1 MCKPSRNPF
10 PGPNKASKVSVTV
23 TLAFSNP
30 IPFCLMPGVKIQ
42 IKGTVQGVG
51 FRPFVYKLARRCHL
65 KGYVLNDTD
74 GVKVEAEGQKSDL
87 DEFLRLIE
95 SSAPPSSRIET
106 IVVDKN
112 VPRGF
117 RDFEIKESASRD
129 TRTVLVSPDLATCD
143 DCIKELFDPDDRRFG
158 YPFLNCTNCGP
169 RLTIIK
175 DVPYDRALTT
185 MSAFSMCERCG
196 REYRD
201 PEDRRFHAQPTACP
215 ECGPSLTLVK
225 ETGEQTTS
233 SDPISET
240 IGLLRKGKIVA
251 VKGLGGYHLAC
262 DATNKE
268 AVSTLRKRKY
278 REDKPFALMAADLA
292 TVERFCHVS
301 SRERQLLE
309 SVKRPIVLL
318 AVKDTGFVAGDV
330 APHQRYLGVMLPYT
344 PLHHLLLKG
353 SGLVLVMTS
362 GNLSDE
368 PIAYQDH
375 EALNRLQPIADYFL
389 THNRDIY
396 RRCDDSVS
404 RVLNEKEM
412 ILRRARGYVPAPIKL
427 NLRFGKHI
435 LACGGE
441 LKNTFCLCR
450 ENYAFPSSHIGD
462 LENLETLNF
471 FEREIER
478 FKRIC
483 HVEPEIVAYDMH
495 PGYLSTRYALSCSQE
510 MKTAVQHHHAHI
522 ASCMAENHIH
532 GQVIGVALDGT
543 GYGEDGAVWGGEF
556 LLATAA
562 DYHRAAHLKYVLMPG
577 GETAIRQPW
586 RMALSYLHRCFGEDF
601 GSLDIDFVRRIDPAD
616 WRVLKKMLTHNLNT
630 LPTSSMGR
638 LFDAVSVL
646 LNYRHRTNYEG
657 QPAIELEMMADEHQE
672 ERYEFDIQT
681 LPDGMV
687 IDPDPMIRGIVAD
700 LVHRVPNPVI
710 AGKFHNTISQSIGAV
725 CDKLREEY
733 HIKDVCLSGGVFQNV
748 LLLSKTHHLLTKT
761 GFEVHTHSQVPPNDG
776 GISLGQAVVA
786 NERLSKQGVG

>member
-1 MCKPSRNPF
+1 MLGPSHDLF
-10 PGPNKASKVSVTV
+10 PGPNKVSKVSVTV
-23 TLAFSNP
+23 TLAFSNS
-30 IPFCLMPGVKIQ
+30 IPFCSMPGVKIQ

-87 DEFLRLIE
+87 DEFLLLIE
-95 SSAPPSSRIET
+95 NSAPPSSRIET
-106 IVVDKN
+106 IIVEKSA
-112 VPRGF
+112 PQGF
-117 RDFEIKESASRD
+117 RDFQIKESVEQNI
-129 TRTVLVSPDLATCD
+129 RTVLVSPDLATCE
-143 DCIKELFDPDDRRFG
+143 DCIGELFDPEDRRFG

-169 RLTIIK
+169 RLTIIR
-175 DVPYDRALTT
+175 DVPYDRDLTT

-215 ECGPSLTLVK
+215 ECGPSLTLVQGA
-225 ETGEQTTS
+225 EERIAS
-233 SDPISET
+233 SDPISDT
-240 IGLLRKGKIVA
+240 IELLRKGKIVA

-262 DATNKE
+262 DATNQE

-292 TVERFCHVS
+292 TIEKFCHVS
-301 SRERQLLE
+301 KRERELLE

-318 AVKDTGFVAGDV
+318 AVKDAKFVAGDV

-344 PLHHLLLKG
+344 PLHHLLLKR

-368 PIAYQDH
+368 PIAYQDQ
-375 EALNRLQPIADYFL
+375 EALGRLRTITDCFL
-389 THNRDIY
+389 THNREIY

-404 RVLNEKEM
+404 RVWNDKEM

-427 NLRFGKHI
+427 DRKFEKHV

-510 MKTAVQHHHAHI
+510 TKVAVQHHHAHI
-522 ASCMAENHIH
+522 AACMAENHIH
-532 GQVIGVALDGT
+532 DEVIGVALDGT

-556 LLATAA
+556 LLTTAA
-562 DYHRAAHLKYVLMPG
+562 DYRRAAHLKYVLMPG

-586 RMALSYLHRCFGEDF
+586 RMALSYLYRCFEEDF
-601 GSLDIDFVRRIDPAD
+601 GELDIDFVRRIDPAD
-616 WRVLKKMLTHNLNT
+616 WDVLKKMLAYNLNT

-646 LNYRHRTNYEG
+646 LEYRQRTNYEG

-672 ERYEFDIQT
+672 ECYDFDMEA
-681 LPDGMV
+681 LPGGIV
-687 IDPDPMIRGIVAD
+687 IDPDPMIREIVD
-700 LVHRVPNPVI
+700 DIVHRVPNPAI
-710 AGKFHNTISQSIGAV
+710 AGKFHNTISQIIGSV
-725 CDKLREEY
+725 CGKLREEY
-733 HIKDVCLSGGVFQNV
+733 HIKDVCLSGGVFQNT
-748 LLLSKTHHLLTKT
+748 LLLRKTRDILIKN

-786 NERLSKQGVG
+786 NERLLKQGIG